1 MIGLFKSLS
10 QAVRAKPVRAGRV
23 YLRPP
28 VRRDAKK
35 WLALR
40 GSSRS
45 FLEPWEPTWPKD
57 ALTRKA
63 FFRRL
68 RAYAIH
74 TNSDTAY
81 IFLIFRSN
89 DRALLGGI
97 SINDVRKRS
106 RTKLQYRL
114 LDWRRILSGRL
125 YGRSIIWAPSIYI

>member
-81 IFLIFRSN
+81 IF
-89 DRALLGGI
+89 
-97 SINDVRKRS
+97 
-106 RTKLQYRL
+106 
-114 LDWRRILSGRL
+114 
-125 YGRSIIWAPSIYI
+125 